1 MKQLILSA
9 AVLALMCAGHAR
21 ADSVAIVGGKVHTV
35 GPQGTLERATI
46 LIGDGRVL
54 AVGSDVEVP
63 DGVQTIDASGKVITP
78 GLYAA
83 MGQFGLGEVDLSGDP
98 NDSEQ
103 AGEQFTAGFDVADA
117 FNPRATHIAVNR
129 IEGVTRA
136 TIVPRPRFAFMEAS
150 TSHIISGLGAV
161 VHLGDDNNVQ
171 RRKAVLVVSLGAGGS
186 ALAGGSRA
194 AAWLMLRQALDEAR
208 TYIDARDDYERDEFV
223 HSARDLEALGG
234 VLEGETRLL
243 VRVDRASDIEVLL
256 GLVREYDLDA
266 IIAGGSEAWMV
277 ADELAAANVP
287 VVLDP
292 TQNLPGNFDRINQ
305 RRENAVILNE
315 AGVRISFVETDS
327 PTHNAR
333 NITQLAGNAVA
344 DGMPWDDALRAITL
358 TPAEMFGVADSVG
371 SIEPGKMA
379 DIVIWP
385 GDPLELMNYP
395 DAVFI
400 NGESIPMISRQTLL
414 RDRYLQDDASKPPAF
429 RKQYN

>member
-1 MKQLILSA
+1 MKQLISSVAMLSLLCVGNA
-9 AVLALMCAGHAR
+9 A
-21 ADSVAIVGGKVHTV
+21 ADTVAIVGGKIHTV
-35 GPQGTLERATI
+35 GPQGMLERATI
-46 LIGDGRVL
+46 LIEDGRIL

-63 DGVQTIDASGKVITP
+63 DSVRTIDASGKVITP

-83 MGQFGLGEVDLSGDP
+83 MGHFGLGEVELSADP
-98 NDSEQ
+98 VDSEQ

-136 TIVPRPRFAFMEAS
+136 TLVPKPRNAFMEPS
-150 TSHIISGLGAV
+150 TSHVISGLGAV
-161 VHLGDDNNVQ
+161 VHLGDGNNVQ
-171 RRKAVLVVSLGAGGS
+171 RRAAVLVVQLGAGGS
-186 ALAGGSRA
+186 TYAGGSRA
-194 AAWLMLRQALDEAR
+194 AAWLTLRQALDEAR
-208 TYIDARDDYERDEFV
+208 TYADARDDYERDEFV
-223 HSARDLEALGG
+223 YSARDLEALGG
-234 VLEGETRLL
+234 VLEGETRLV

-256 GLVREYDLDA
+256 GLVREYGLRA

-277 ADELAAANVP
+277 ADKLAAADVP

-292 TQNLPGNFDRINQ
+292 TENLPGNFDRINE
-305 RRENAVILNE
+305 RRENATILNN
-315 AGVRISFVETDS
+315 AGVRISFVESDS

-344 DGMPWDDALRAITL
+344 DGMPWEDALRSITL
-358 TPAEMFGVADSVG
+358 TPAEMFGVADTVG
-371 SIEPGKMA
+371 SIETGKLA

-414 RDRYLQDDASKPPAF
+414 RDRYVQQDASKPPAL
-429 RKQYN
+429 RAR

>member
-1 MKQLILSA
+1 MKQLISSV
-9 AVLALMCAGHAR
+9 AVLALLCAGNAR
-21 ADSVAIVGGKVHTV
+21 ADTMAIVGGKVHTV

-46 LIGDGRVL
+46 LIEDGRVL

-63 DGVQTIDASGKVITP
+63 DGVQTIDASDKVITP

-83 MGQFGLGEVDLSGDP
+83 MGHFGLGEVGLSGDP
-98 NDSEQ
+98 GDSEQ
-103 AGEQFTAGFDVADA
+103 TGEQFTASFDVADA

-136 TIVPRPRFAFMEAS
+136 TIVPRPRNGFMETS
-150 TSHIISGLGAV
+150 TSHVISGLGAV
-161 VHLGDDNNVQ
+161 IHLGNGNNVQ
-171 RRKAVLVVSLGAGGS
+171 RRKAALVVSLGAGGS
-186 ALAGGSRA
+186 AYAGGSRA
-194 AAWLMLRQALDEAR
+194 AALLTLRQALDEAR
-208 TYIDARDDYERDEFV
+208 AYADARDDYERDEFV

-234 VLEGETRLL
+234 VLAGETRLV
-243 VRVDRASDIEVLL
+243 VRVNRASDIEVLL
-256 GLVREYDLDA
+256 GLVREYGLRA

-277 ADELAAANVP
+277 ADELAAANIP

-292 TQNLPGNFDRINQ
+292 TENLPHDFDRINE
-305 RRENAVILNE
+305 RRENATILNR
-315 AGVRISFVETDS
+315 AGVRVSFVDSSS

-344 DGMPWDDALRAITL
+344 DGMPWDDALRSITL

-371 SIEPGKMA
+371 SIESGKLA

-385 GDPLELMNYP
+385 GDPLELTNYP

-400 NGESIPMISRQTLL
+400 NGESIPMISRQSLL
-414 RDRYLQDDASKPPAF
+414 RDRYLQEDASKPPAF
-429 RKQYN
+429 RAR

>member
-1 MKQLILSA
+1 
-9 AVLALMCAGHAR
+9 
-21 ADSVAIVGGKVHTV
+21 VAIVGGKVHTV

-54 AVGSDVEVP
+54 AVGSNVEVP
-63 DGVQTIDASGKVITP
+63 DGAQTIDASGKVITP

-83 MGQFGLGEVDLSGDP
+83 MGQFGLGEVELSGDP
-98 NDSEQ
+98 SDSEQ

-136 TIVPRPRFAFMEAS
+136 TIVPKPRFAFMEAS
-150 TSHIISGLGAV
+150 TSHVISGLGAV
-161 VHLGDDNNVQ
+161 VHFGDDNNVQ

-256 GLVREYDLDA
+256 GLVREYDLSA

-277 ADELAAANVP
+277 ADELVAANEP

-292 TQNLPGNFDRINQ
+292 TRNLPGNFDRINQ

-400 NGESIPMISRQTLL
+400 NGKSIPMISRQTLL

-429 RKQYN
+429 RAR

>member
-9 AVLALMCAGHAR
+9 TVLALLCAGHAR
-21 ADSVAIVGGKVHTV
+21 ADTVAIVGGEVHTV

-63 DGVQTIDASGKVITP
+63 DGVQTIDASGKVVTP

-103 AGEQFTAGFDVADA
+103 AGDQFTAGFDVADA

-136 TIVPRPRFAFMEAS
+136 TIVPKPRSAFMETS
-150 TSHIISGLGAV
+150 TSHVISGLGAV
-161 VHLGDDNNVQ
+161 VHFGDDNNVQ

-186 ALAGGSRA
+186 AYAGGSRA
-194 AAWLMLRQALDEAR
+194 AAWLTLRQALDEAR

-234 VLEGETRLL
+234 VLEGETPLL
-243 VRVDRASDIEVLL
+243 VGVDRASDIEVLL
-256 GLVREYDLDA
+256 GLVREYGLNA

-292 TQNLPGNFDRINQ
+292 TQNLPGNFDRINE

-315 AGVRISFVETDS
+315 AGVRISFLESGS

-344 DGMPWDDALRAITL
+344 DGMPWEDALRAITL
-358 TPAEMFGVADSVG
+358 TPAEMFGVASSVG

-429 RKQYN
+429 RTR

>member
-1 MKQLILSA
+1 MKRLMLSA
-9 AVLALMCAGHAR
+9 AVLALICAGHAQ
-21 ADSVAIVGGKVHTV
+21 ADTVAIVGGKVHTV

-63 DGVQTIDASGKVITP
+63 DGVQTIDASGKVVTP

-83 MGQFGLGEVDLSGDP
+83 MGQFGLGEVDLSADP

-136 TIVPRPRFAFMEAS
+136 TIVPRPRFAFMEES
-150 TSHIISGLGAV
+150 TSHVISGLGAV
-161 VHLGDDNNVQ
+161 VHLGDANNLQ

-186 ALAGGSRA
+186 AFAGGSRA

-208 TYIDARDDYERDEFV
+208 TYVDARDDYERDEFV

-243 VRVDRASDIEVLL
+243 VGVDRASDIEVLL
-256 GLVREYDLDA
+256 GLVREYDLRA

-292 TQNLPGNFDRINQ
+292 THNLPGNFDRINE
-305 RRENAVILNE
+305 RRENAVILND
-315 AGVRISFVETDS
+315 AGVRVSFVESES

-344 DGMPWDDALRAITL
+344 DGMPWDDALRSITL

-400 NGESIPMISRQTLL
+400 NGEPIPMISRQTLL
-414 RDRYLQDDASKPPAF
+414 RDRYLQDEASKPPAF
-429 RKQYN
+429 RTR